1 MYQKLVG
8 ASGTTSYTVFVDLDT
23 TRGMEFVAEKIAA
36 KIGTGLEF
44 NPTTGEIQTTLSGT
58 TFKGTVDLTA
68 ENTNLQGDTN
78 NPDVNA
84 SPIVGDL
91 YANIGGDSDGNGIFS
106 TNTWGTITINATEA
120 VTVVYPGDF
129 IVWDGTH
136 WNHLTTGTSNIG
148 TDLSNTPSQD
158 EVVVHSSTGAD
169 TTILEATTQAVLV

>member
-1 MYQKLVG
+1 MALPHTLYR
-8 ASGTTSYTVFVDLDT
+8 ADLDT

-58 TFKGTVDLTA
+58 TFKGTVDLTT

-106 TNTWGTITINATEA
+106 TAGERLQSTATEQSPLYTL
-120 VTVVYPGDF
+120 VTSLS
-129 IVWDGTH
+129 GTEQ
-136 WNHLTTGTSNIG
+136 IG
-148 TDLSNTPSQD
+148 IT
-158 EVVVHSSTGAD
+158 
-169 TTILEATTQAVLV
+169 